1 MLLKMVET
9 SFSFELVRIVFFFF
23 FLYYLFLTVEFML
36 YMLCPGDGR
45 GDAMNILMAIQ
56 GF

>member
-1 MLLKMVET
+1 M
-9 SFSFELVRIVFFFF
+9 IVFFFF